1 MKFCNI
7 FNLKFSFLFIL
18 FGCDLNYI
26 GEVDKFSGMASV
38 DFEYEN
44 KKILEREKRKQ
55 LEEEKRA
62 QLEKEARARYY
73 EKEFERQAEYY
84 TKEFVR

>member
-1 MKFCNI
+1 M
-7 FNLKFSFLFIL
+7 FIL

-55 LEEEKRA
+55 LEEEKKSTIR
-62 QLEKEARARYY
+62 
-73 EKEFERQAEYY
+73 ERS
-84 TKEFVR
+84 